1 MDNLSFTAYIEAL
14 DKNIETVVAITDR
27 THYIFTNNDTIEIG
41 WTDLF
46 VVKEIISINH
56 NSVIVRLEYID
67 EE

>member
-27 THYIFTNNDTIEIG
+27 THYIFTDKDTIEYG
-41 WTDLF
+41 WANLF
-46 VVKEIISINH
+46 VVKEIISTNY
-56 NSVIVRLEYID
+56 NSVVVQLEYID